1 MAACFYPISRG
12 IGSPRQR
19 PVVLLCATGSR
30 ESPTPP
36 IIAAIVPV
44 WQAAAGDDTI
54 RRRSSAMTQST
65 NPMASPSHPMQ
76 AHARHLC
83 AVFAARVRL
92 QWMACALYC
101 GMAAGAALAQG
112 SAEQGFRLMAAGGVG
127 NCVVC
132 HSMPGASGPAST
144 FAPALQQVGT
154 RYSAQELRQWV
165 TDARR
170 IKAATLMPP
179 FGTTQGTNSPMLT
192 QPLLST
198 EDIDHV
204 VAALQTLR

>member
-1 MAACFYPISRG
+1 
-12 IGSPRQR
+12 
-19 PVVLLCATGSR
+19 
-30 ESPTPP
+30 
-36 IIAAIVPV
+36 
-44 WQAAAGDDTI
+44 
-54 RRRSSAMTQST
+54 
-65 NPMASPSHPMQ
+65 
-76 AHARHLC
+76 
-83 AVFAARVRL
+83 
-92 QWMACALYC
+92 MACALYC